1 MKDYLH
7 VHDSIATSRQ
17 CAMTGELA
25 VDRIVGER
33 LRSLRKAR
41 DMPIEVLARAS
52 ERSVGYISQI
62 ERGLSSPTLRDVAVL
77 ARVLEVPFVELLKQ
91 EAPPELDEPVRLK
104 ADRSSVSFRGTGIR
118 KRILAPRNRGTIDF
132 YLMEIEVGGT
142 TGSSPYSHDG
152 EEAGF
157 VLKGMIL
164 LTIGDREYRLARGDS
179 FRFRSRIEHK
189 FSNCSDRPAEV
200 LWINVASSRTR

>member
-1 MKDYLH
+1 MNEE
-7 VHDSIATSRQ
+7 SP
-17 CAMTGELA
+17 

-41 DMPIEVLARAS
+41 DMPIEALARAS
-52 ERSVGYISQI
+52 ERSIGYVSQI
-62 ERGLSSPTLRDVAVL
+62 ERGLSSPTLRDVAVF

-91 EAPPELDEPVRLK
+91 PAERESDEPVRFD

-118 KRILAPRNRGTIDF
+118 KRILAPRNRGAIDF
-132 YLMEIEVGGT
+132 YLMEIEIGGT
-142 TGSSPYSHDG
+142 TGATPYSHDG

-157 VLKGMIL
+157 VLKGMIQL
-164 LTIGDREYRLARGDS
+164 NVGERQYRLSRGDS
-179 FRFRSRIEHK
+179 FRFRSRIEHQ
-189 FSNCSDRPAEV
+189 FSNRGDEPAEV